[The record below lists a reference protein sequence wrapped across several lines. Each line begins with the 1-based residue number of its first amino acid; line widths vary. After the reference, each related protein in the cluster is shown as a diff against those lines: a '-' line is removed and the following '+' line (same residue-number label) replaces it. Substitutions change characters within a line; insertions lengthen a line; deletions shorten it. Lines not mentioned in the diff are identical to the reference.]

1 MSFKLPWTILFS
13 LSFEKNCFYRTRKT
27 FVPFIFVLLTF
38 QHFISLPRG
47 PEKGPTL
54 LHLEEDPSFLVSTD
68 SRKGWMKT
76 KQMSLV
82 RRNLVKKK
90 YKGHKTKKWRRGSSR
105 EKSANCCYRQTL
117 KPFLSGKRRVTKFTW
132 ILKAECLLEGFVDNW
147 QLGMNK
153 SRLMKED
160 QLETTSESTWMETTA
175 QLHRQKSR
183 FQEPRTLSGT
193 KNKFFE
199 NF

>member
-1 MSFKLPWTILFS
+1 MESCQKKVQRS
-13 LSFEKNCFYRTRKT
+13 QDEKMTKGLVTRKA
-27 FVPFIFVLLTF
+27 
-38 QHFISLPRG
+38 
-47 PEKGPTL
+47 
-54 LHLEEDPSFLVSTD
+54 
-68 SRKGWMKT
+68 
-76 KQMSLV
+76 
-82 RRNLVKKK
+82 
-90 YKGHKTKKWRRGSSR
+90 
-105 EKSANCCYRQTL
+105 ANCCYRQTL
-117 KPFLSGKRRVTKFTW
+117 KKFLSGKRRVTKFTW

-183 FQEPRTLSGT
+183 FQEPRTLSRT

-199 NF
+199 NFNWGLNFGF